1 MKEFPVS
8 SLKPRFA
15 SLFTGNLNKPAIEIH
30 FEPFTVQYQ
39 FEGETISDDFDQP
52 LRADFVDLPTTNLAE
67 LLGQVFEFPINPD
80 DGCIDAS
87 LYFRHAHNPID
98 ISQLEF
104 GKDAGGEFTMT
115 VASRW
120 LMTFEGTAPNDF
132 DYRFT
137 VRLNCGRR
145 RPRSG

>member
-8 SLKPRFA
+8 RLKPRFA
-15 SLFTGNLNKPAIEIH
+15 TLFIGNLDKPAIEVH
-30 FEPFTVQYQ
+30 FEPFTVQDQ
-39 FEGETISDDFDQP
+39 FEGQTVLDDFDQP
-52 LRADFVDLPTTNLAE
+52 LRADFIELPTANVDE
-67 LLGQVFEFPINPD
+67 LLGQVFEFPINPSE
-80 DGCIDAS
+80 GYIDAS

-98 ISQLEF
+98 ISRLEF
-104 GKDAGGEFTMT
+104 EKGAYGQLNMT

-137 VRLNCGRR
+137 VPIKN
-145 RPRSG
+145 